1 MHCNLEPSH
10 FYFDGSIYDK
20 SLNPVF
26 WYAERIGDEI
36 ILSEIKCKVKCKMFT
51 NTATHLEL
59 VVTCVGYDLVALLI

>member
-26 WYAERIGDEI
+26 WYAERTGDEI
-36 ILSEIKCKVKCKMFT
+36 ILSEILCKVKCKIQSKM
-51 NTATHLEL
+51 HLAE
-59 VVTCVGYDLVALLI
+59 CSQIRQRIWNS